1 MKRLRSI
8 LVGLIVCLVHAGP
21 AHAQESGG
29 FVVRLGRDTT
39 GVERYSRSKSR
50 VVIDQVGRSPRVL
63 VRRIEFELG
72 PSGRPRRATIR
83 VTEPGAPADAKP
95 VQMVTAQFTADS
107 AMVETRRDTS
117 VTKLRVAVPPRA
129 VVIGSTP
136 WSIYEQQTMRL
147 ARAKSDTLGAP
158 LYQIG
163 STSVGWLSV
172 RRLGRDSMVI
182 QTQNDRYHAR
192 VDVRGNIIGV
202 VPISGT
208 QQVSVDRAPRLD
220 FPALTASFAA
230 REKQGGA
237 MGALSP
243 RDTVQATVAGANL
256 MVDYSRPSK
265 RGRTIFGTVVPW
277 GQLWRTGANAAT
289 QFRTDK
295 TLVIGG
301 VEVPAGFYT
310 LWTIPNPQGWKLVIN
325 SETGQAGTAHNA
337 EKDLYTI
344 DMTVGAI
351 DSPVER
357 FTIAVV
363 PQGAGGA
370 LNFEWDTTRAS
381 VPFTVKE

>member
-1 MKRLRSI
+1 MKRARSI
-8 LVGLIVCLVHAGP
+8 LVGLIVCLVHAGS
-21 AHAQESGG
+21 AHAQDSGG

-39 GVERYSRSKSR
+39 GIERYSRSKSR

-83 VTEPGAPADAKP
+83 VSEPGAPAGAKP
-95 VQMVTAQFTADS
+95 VQLVTAAFSGDS

-117 VTKLRVAVPPRA
+117 VTKIRVRVPPSA
-129 VVIGSTP
+129 VVVATTP
-136 WSIYEQQTMRL
+136 WAIYEQRTMRL

-158 LYQIG
+158 LYQVG
-163 STSVGWLSV
+163 ATSLGWLSV
-172 RRLGRDSMVI
+172 RRRGRDSVVI

-192 VDVRGNIIGV
+192 VDARGNILGV

-208 QQVSVDRAPRLD
+208 QQVSVDRAPNLD
-220 FPALTASFAA
+220 FIALTASFAA
-230 REKQGGA
+230 REKQSGA

-243 RDTVQATVAGANL
+243 RDTVTATVAGAAL

-325 SETGQAGTAHNA
+325 GETGQAGTAHDPA
-337 EKDLYTI
+337 KDLYTI
-344 DMTVGAI
+344 DMAVTAI

-357 FTIAVV
+357 FTIAIV
-363 PQGAGGA
+363 PQGTGGA
-370 LNFEWDTTRAS
+370 LNLEWDTTRAS
-381 VPFTVKE
+381 VPVTVKE